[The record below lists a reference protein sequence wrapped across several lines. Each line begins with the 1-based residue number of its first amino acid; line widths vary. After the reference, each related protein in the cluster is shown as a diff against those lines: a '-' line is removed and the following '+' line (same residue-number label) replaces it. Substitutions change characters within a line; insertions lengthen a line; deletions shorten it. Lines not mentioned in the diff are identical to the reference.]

1 MRAFVID
8 IPYLCCSGTQPHS
21 ADLAIMNLPNKYTF
35 GACTN
40 SFYNSIVLTS
50 SLPMSDA
57 REGEGISKE
66 KERQLKAF
74 LRRAVEQRKELEA
87 EVARL
92 TQQIEEKDLRIQMLE
107 PIVNDA
113 TKEQQELQNTI
124 QSLQTTIDTLK
135 TSSTPSGEE
144 LEALKRENT
153 EIKEKLNASEKNVEK
168 MKGELEKLKARC
180 LEAESV
186 REDIEK
192 RFVSVQ
198 SESALIQSD
207 MSLQY
212 QKLQKDYEELK
223 SSSQTAAVDVLELQ
237 QKLADAEAEIQKYK
251 TQGGKLKS
259 FLKGL
264 QQENNNLKLIEIDQ
278 EKSLAEMEA
287 LKQALLEKDEVI
299 VKLRSEIAAIK
310 DTTAAS
316 GEEKAV
322 LEKEVSQL
330 KASLRKAQR
339 RLKEKKQQLTEMERL
354 VQSERAKAEQTCQ
367 QLDKHHSQVEQLDI
381 ALARAE
387 SEVQENLIE
396 LEELR
401 RRDRDHVNE
410 VLQIT
415 KEKQELA
422 ATLRDIDL
430 RRREIVLTESLP
442 LRFEMAYLKVKKEK
456 PEQLPVSLRY
466 LQKVFLEFVSK
477 DEKTQTTLLP
487 ILLNCVGCDELQIQV
502 ATKSWAHIHKR
513 KKFGLF

>member
-1 MRAFVID
+1 
-8 IPYLCCSGTQPHS
+8 
-21 ADLAIMNLPNKYTF
+21 
-35 GACTN
+35 
-40 SFYNSIVLTS
+40 
-50 SLPMSDA
+50 MSDA
-57 REGEGISKE
+57 KEGEGISKE

-107 PIVNDA
+107 PIVNEA
-113 TKEQQELQNTI
+113 TKEQQELQNKI
-124 QSLQTTIDTLK
+124 ESLQTTIHTL
-135 TSSTPSGEE
+135 TTPSGEDQTQ

-153 EIKEKLNASEKNVEK
+153 EIKEKLHSSEKLIEK
-168 MKGELEKLKARC
+168 MKEDLRQKDGEIGKLKARC
-180 LEAESV
+180 AEAESV

-207 MSLQY
+207 MSVQY

-287 LKQALLEKDEVI
+287 LKQELLEKDEAI
-299 VKLRSEIAAIK
+299 VNLKSEIAAIK

-322 LEKEVSQL
+322 LEKEAAQL
-330 KASLRKAQR
+330 KASLRKVQR
-339 RLKEKKQQLTEMERL
+339 RLKEKKQQLTEMERQ
-354 VQSERAKAEQTCQ
+354 VQSERAKTEQTCQ

-410 VLQIT
+410 VLRIT

-442 LRFEMAYLKVKKEK
+442 MRFEMAYLKVKKEK

-466 LQKVFLEFVSK
+466 LQKVFLEFASK

-487 ILLNCVGCDELQIQV
+487 ILLNCVGCDELQIQM
-502 ATKSWAHIHKR
+502 ATKSWAHIHKP